1 LGWVRGLSIWRA
13 GPESARVEVAG
24 QDGFAAA
31 NGQALMQAAVAIML
45 RRNLASFDLDQ
56 GHAGPDWVY
65 NPSFVQARF

>member
-1 LGWVRGLSIWRA
+1 
-13 GPESARVEVAG
+13 VEVAG

-65 NPSFVQARF
+65 NPSCVQARF